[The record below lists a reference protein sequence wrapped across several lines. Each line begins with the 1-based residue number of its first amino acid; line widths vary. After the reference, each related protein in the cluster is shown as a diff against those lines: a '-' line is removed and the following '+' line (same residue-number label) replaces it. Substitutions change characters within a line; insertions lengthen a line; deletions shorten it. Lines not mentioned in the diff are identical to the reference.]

1 MFHQISEESEEIL
14 VYTRYFRKKDPRSKA
29 GSIEWVEMTGSEYYR
44 FVTDPQNK
52 NRHFINMGDVVLE
65 CSNAEY
71 KKFKIEDDHSN
82 YILEQEEGWSTI
94 SLSILEQQEFASG
107 EETIVDTNP
116 SVEEAAI
123 QSLLSQDLYKALR
136 ELPTPDY
143 LIIYELYLAKP
154 RKTIRQLSAE
164 YGIPVMTLQD
174 RKQKIVSALRAKMS
188 DRKNFKKRK
197 IFPYK
202 FKKSSQ

>member
-1 MFHQISEESEEIL
+1 M
-14 VYTRYFRKKDPRSKA
+14 YTRYFRKKDPRSKA

-82 YILEQEEGWSTI
+82 YILEQEEGWATV

-188 DRKNFKKRK
+188 DRK
-197 IFPYK
+197 K
-202 FKKSSQ
+202 F